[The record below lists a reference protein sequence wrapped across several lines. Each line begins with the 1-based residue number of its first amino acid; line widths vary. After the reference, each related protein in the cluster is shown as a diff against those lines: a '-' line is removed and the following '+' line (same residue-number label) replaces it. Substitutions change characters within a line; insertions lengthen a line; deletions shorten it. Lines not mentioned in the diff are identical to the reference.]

1 MTIAEYAELHG
12 ISERTVRRRIQ
23 RGQLRAIMVAGPYG
37 PEYQIVEGAPTNGN
51 AADEPPLTSR
61 PPSPAA
67 DETDSPDIS
76 GTWPDTL
83 DSFLA
88 LVRDQ
93 QQTIMELSGRCG
105 WLQAQIEAATSRIRE
120 LEAPKPEPAEAADP
134 AGSGMSNHPTHSEN
148 GADSGVQKAST
159 GPWWAFWRH
168 LGLIGL

>member
-23 RGQLRAIMVAGPYG
+23 RGHLRAIMVAGPYG
-37 PEYQIVEGAPTNGN
+37 PEYQIVEGASPGNG

-67 DETDSPDIS
+67 DETDSLDTS
-76 GTWPDTL
+76 GAWPDTL

-105 WLQAQIEAATSRIRE
+105 WLQAQLEAATTRIRE
-120 LEAPKPEPAEAADP
+120 LEAPKAAPAESTDQAE
-134 AGSGMSNHPTHSEN
+134 SETTNHPAPSTN
-148 GADSGVQKAST
+148 GPNSGVRKTST
-159 GPWWAFWRH
+159 GPWWQFWRH
-168 LGLIGL
+168 LGLSGR

>member
-37 PEYQIVEGAPTNGN
+37 PEYQIVEGVSTDNGK

-61 PPSPAA
+61 LPSPAA
-67 DETDSPDIS
+67 DETDSLDTS

-93 QQTIMELSGRCG
+93 QQTILELSGRCG
-105 WLQAQIEAATSRIRE
+105 WLQAQLEVATSRIRE
-120 LEAPKPEPAEAADP
+120 LEAPKAAPAESADQ
-134 AGSGMSNHPTHSEN
+134 AGSETTKHPAPSAN
-148 GADSGVQKAST
+148 GARIESECPPRR
-159 GPWWAFWRH
+159 PWWRFWRA
-168 LGLIGL
+168 L